1 MAKASVKGFKNL
13 TEFIEF
19 YDEKVVQAQS
29 DARFGSMI
37 SDHIRGVDR
46 NLSRGETRDN
56 LQDYGFPVPT
66 SYDDAMNRRMFLNN
80 TLYEN
85 TYEELKPILNALE
98 QMSNSILP
106 KPMLMPNDRELGT
119 FSLER
124 AMMALEAELGLH
136 DEKKDEWFPLSDGV
150 AILQKDG
157 KAKVNKEGYA
167 LFYLKNTKRILVL
180 KEYEKNGEKKWG
192 SRNKKVF
199 VAIDRVPRPMR
210 AIRFFVLVG
219 ANWGYDTYWAG
230 LTAII
235 AAQFLESKGYA
246 IRITGVFGLY
256 RYSGINFKKDGT
268 FEEGYRFN
276 FVDLKMYDETLNSLS
291 LLYMTADPSFFRTRI
306 FSYWYAEQHYREDT
320 PDSGIGSMPSVR
332 AMEIAI
338 LEKIKEKELEDEKD
352 TLYYYFGGVEV
363 TSLQQ
368 AKDQLIE
375 MVCDAENKNREML
388 IKLGYQFEPPDTSQP
403 KKAGDIDCPPPRQ
416 NP

>member
-13 TEFIEF
+13 TEFIDF
-19 YDEKVVQAQS
+19 YDEKVAQAQT
-29 DARFGSMI
+29 DARYGGMI
-37 SDHIRGVDR
+37 ADHIRGVDR
-46 NLSRGETRDN
+46 ALSRGETTDN
-56 LQDYGFPVPT
+56 LKDYGFPVPT
-66 SYDDAMNRRMFLNN
+66 SYDDAMNRRMFLNSQ
-80 TLYEN
+80 LYEN
-85 TYEELKPILNALE
+85 TYEELKPLLNALE

-106 KPMLMPNDRELGT
+106 KPLLMPNDRELGT

-150 AILQKDG
+150 PILEKDG
-157 KAKVNKEGYA
+157 KAKVNKDGYA
-167 LFYLKNTKRILVL
+167 LFYLKDTKRILVL
-180 KEYEKNGEKKWG
+180 KEYEKDGEKQWG

-256 RYSGINFKKDGT
+256 RYSGVKQKDGT
-268 FEEGYRFN
+268 FTEGYRFN

-306 FSYWYAEQHYREDT
+306 FSYWYAEQHYRQDE
-320 PDSGIGSMPSVR
+320 PDRGIGSMPSVT
-332 AMEIAI
+332 AMEQAI
-338 LEKIKEKELEDEKD
+338 LQKIKEKELEEEKD

-363 TSLQQ
+363 TSLRD
-368 AKDQLIE
+368 AKNQLIE
-375 MVCDAENKNREML
+375 MVCDAENKNRAML
-388 IKLGYQFEPPDTSQP
+388 MKLGYQFEPPDTSQP

-416 NP
+416 TP